1 MDLGIKLI
9 LVRLQQVR
17 EHVETLYGDV
27 EQLINDTPMETK
39 EFQVGMF
46 LGMSM
51 VAEQLM
57 RRSMKKPTKE
67 PEFKFR

>member
-17 EHVETLYGDV
+17 DRVETLYGDID
-27 EQLINDTPMETK
+27 ELITDANMETK

-51 VAEQLM
+51 VAEQLVTLF
-57 RRSMKKPTKE
+57 PDLLE
-67 PEFKFR
+67 EE

>member
-17 EHVETLYGDV
+17 DRVETLYGDIDK
-27 EQLINDTPMETK
+27 LITDTNMETK

-46 LGMSM
+46 LGMGM
-51 VAEQLM
+51 IVEQLM
-57 RRSMKKPTKE
+57 TLFPDLLE
-67 PEFKFR
+67 EE

>member
-17 EHVETLYGDV
+17 EHIETLYGDV

-57 RRSMKKPTKE
+57 TLFPDLLE
-67 PEFKFR
+67 EE

>member
-17 EHVETLYGDV
+17 DRVETLYGDIDK
-27 EQLINDTPMETK
+27 LITDTNMETK

-51 VAEQLM
+51 VAEQLVTLF
-57 RRSMKKPTKE
+57 PDLLE
-67 PEFKFR
+67 EE

>member
-1 MDLGIKLI
+1 MDLGIKLM

-27 EQLINDTPMETK
+27 EKLMDSTNMDNV
-39 EFQVGMF
+39 EFQLGMF

-51 VAEQLM
+51 MVEQLM
-57 RRSMKKPTKE
+57 ALFPDLME
-67 PEFKFR
+67 EEE

>member
-17 EHVETLYGDV
+17 DRVETLYGDID
-27 EQLINDTPMETK
+27 ELITDTNMETK
-39 EFQVGMF
+39 EFLVGMF

-51 VAEQLM
+51 VAEQLVTLF
-57 RRSMKKPTKE
+57 PDLLE
-67 PEFKFR
+67 EE

>member
-1 MDLGIKLI
+1 MDLVIKLI

-17 EHVETLYGDV
+17 DRVETLYGDID
-27 EQLINDTPMETK
+27 ELITDTNMETK

-51 VAEQLM
+51 VAEQLVTLF
-57 RRSMKKPTKE
+57 PDLLE
-67 PEFKFR
+67 EE

>member
-17 EHVETLYGDV
+17 EHIETLYGDV
-27 EQLINDTPMETK
+27 EKLINDTPMESK

-51 VAEQLM
+51 VAEQLVALFPDLM
-57 RRSMKKPTKE
+57 E
-67 PEFKFR
+67 EE

>member
-17 EHVETLYGDV
+17 EHIETLYGDID
-27 EQLINDTPMETK
+27 ELITDTNMETK

-51 VAEQLM
+51 VAEQLVTLF
-57 RRSMKKPTKE
+57 PDLLE
-67 PEFKFR
+67 EE

>member
-17 EHVETLYGDV
+17 DRVETLYGDID
-27 EQLINDTPMETK
+27 ELITDTNMETK

-46 LGMSM
+46 LGMGM
-51 VAEQLM
+51 IVEQLM
-57 RRSMKKPTKE
+57 TLFPDLLE
-67 PEFKFR
+67 EE

>member
-17 EHVETLYGDV
+17 DRVETLYGDID
-27 EQLINDTPMETK
+27 ELITDTNMETK

-51 VAEQLM
+51 VAEQLVTLF
-57 RRSMKKPTKE
+57 PDLLE
-67 PEFKFR
+67 EE

>member
-9 LVRLQQVR
+9 LIRLQQLR
-17 EHVETLYGDV
+17 EHVEGLYGDV
-27 EQLINDTPMETK
+27 EKLINDTPMETK

-51 VAEQLM
+51 AVEQLITLF
-57 RRSMKKPTKE
+57 PDLLE
-67 PEFKFR
+67 EE

>member
-17 EHVETLYGDV
+17 DRVETLYGDID
-27 EQLINDTPMETK
+27 ELITDTNMETK

-51 VAEQLM
+51 VAEQLITLF
-57 RRSMKKPTKE
+57 PDLLE
-67 PEFKFR
+67 EE

>member
-17 EHVETLYGDV
+17 DRVETLYGDID
-27 EQLINDTPMETK
+27 ELITDTNMETK

-51 VAEQLM
+51 VAEQLV
-57 RRSMKKPTKE
+57 TLF
-67 PEFKFR
+67 PELLEEE